1 MFKQALYLLLAASV
15 ALPTAQAETA
25 EFHYEAPLSDANGSL
40 RVAELPWYVLA
51 HAMQGSHDDLR
62 VLDAKG
68 QAMPTLVRNV
78 SDSVTRSEEYTLN
91 FFRGDDPT
99 QVGLLLKLD
108 SNNPNPKLEQ
118 LALADKHYLII
129 QNTQIGEQYAN
140 LQGLKLQ
147 WDSNL
152 LAQWLPKTLRVES
165 SNDLQNWQTVSTTQ
179 LPYVLKEKD
188 TTIENRDLKFTQASQ
203 AKFFR
208 LSGQIDFAPILA
220 SLQGVTGITAEQAQ
234 TVWSWQNVTL
244 EATKNPQEFQYLVSP
259 AWPIEQW
266 RMHIEQAGN
275 VYTGEL
281 KQRDYDQRYGQNTN
295 YTYSQT
301 FADYRLNS
309 ELGELRPAAQP
320 LTSSYSYSYSNQ
332 PIEWLWSFTQP
343 KPMSQ
348 AVQVEFGWR
357 PLELVYLAQGQAPYR
372 LVYGSTQTLEP
383 LQIGSELLANVGAK
397 NITPVTLGT
406 ERLLKPLDA
415 PLAEQSWLKYLLWVV
430 LVGAVLMLL
439 WMARHLWRDLNKAN
453 A

>member
-1 MFKQALYLLLAASV
+1 
-15 ALPTAQAETA
+15 
-25 EFHYEAPLSDANGSL
+25 
-40 RVAELPWYVLA
+40 
-51 HAMQGSHDDLR
+51 MQGSHDDLR

-140 LQGLKLQ
+140 LQGIKLQ
-147 WDSNL
+147 WDSKL

-165 SNDLQNWQTVSTTQ
+165 SNDLQSWQTVNTTQ

-266 RMHIEQAGN
+266 RMHIEQTGN

-332 PIEWLWSFTQP
+332 PVEWLWTFTQP